1 MAMNDK
7 QMRAAEA
14 RRREVA
20 LLRANQHME
29 LLEQLEKRGAPK
41 AARRE
46 LLATITRDIEAA
58 EGREPEGGDMHR
70 AIVKRGLAIPGR
82 AAARGGNP
90 AGGVLSGYA
99 ARFGERSVD
108 LGGFEEEIAPGA
120 FAGTLAGGAD
130 IKMLWDHDSGHV
142 IGSTAAGTLRL
153 WEDRHGLAFE
163 VDAGADRQWAADA
176 VRTVGRGDVRG
187 ASFGFYVRHDDWID
201 GPRLVRVLRE
211 VDLFEISAVAFPAY
225 PTAWVSAGPAARGA
239 GGGGDWRAAAA
250 ARQREVERLGMS

>member
-7 QMRAAEA
+7 QTRAAEA

-20 LLRANQHME
+20 LMRANIHME
-29 LLEQLEKRGAPK
+29 LLERLEARGAPK

-46 LLATITRDIEAA
+46 LLATITRDIEEA
-58 EGREPEGGDMHR
+58 EGREPDGGDMHR
-70 AIVKRGLAIPGR
+70 AIVKRGLPGIAGR
-82 AAARGGNP
+82 AARGGDP

-99 ARFGERSVD
+99 ARFGSRSVD

-120 FAGTLAGGAD
+120 FAKTLARGAD

-211 VDLFEISAVAFPAY
+211 VDLFEVSAVAFPAY
-225 PTAWVSAGPAARGA
+225 PEAWVAAGPAARGT
-239 GGGGDWRAAAA
+239 GRGGDWRAAMEG
-250 ARQREVERLGMS
+250 RRRELELMALP